1 MYLTN
6 LNQIHQTVLE
16 VQQLIRES
24 INATKGI
31 NFYPKFI

>member
-16 VQQLIRES
+16 VQQVIRES
-24 INATKGI
+24 IKATEGI
-31 NFYPKFI
+31 NFYTKFI